1 MGFID
6 IYLNLFTVS
15 LVQGAIFAFPAL
27 AVMIPFRML
36 GLPDLTS
43 EGAFPFG
50 AAIVATFTVAGFDPV
65 LSLSAA
71 VLFGFVVGATT
82 ALIHLYLRV
91 PSLLAGIIV
100 LTMLFSINIRV
111 MGKPNT
117 ALFDNDSIFTLAL
130 DADGGEP
137 WTQFALILAL
147 VLVFLAVF
155 YWFLNTEL
163 GMALRCVGANQAMS
177 RAQGIPTH
185 CYIVAGIA
193 MAGGFSA
200 FGGAVMAQ
208 HQAYADVNMGV
219 GVLIVGLAATI
230 LGETLVGRRT
240 LTRQLAAPVVG
251 SLAYFQVVA
260 VALAL
265 GLKPS
270 DLKLLTG
277 LFVLITLAVPIVLQA
292 RLRARPRKPD
302 TPQAALPRRR
312 QGGNDG
318 VERGQDRR

>member
-1 MGFID
+1 MDFVSV
-6 IYLNLFTVS
+6 YLNLFTVS

-27 AVMIPFRML
+27 AVMVPFRML

-50 AAIVATFTVAGFDPV
+50 AAIAATLTVVGLHPIV
-65 LSLSAA
+65 SLGAA
-71 VLFGFVVGATT
+71 VLFGLVVGATT
-82 ALIHLYLRV
+82 ALIHLYLRI

-117 ALFDNDSIFTLAL
+117 ALFDNDSIFTLLL

-137 WTQFALILAL
+137 LTQFFLIMAL
-147 VLVFLAVF
+147 VVLFLGVF

-163 GMALRCVGANQAMS
+163 GVALRCVGANQAMS

-185 CYIVAGIA
+185 LYIVAGIA

-208 HQAYADVNMGV
+208 YQAYADVNMGV

-230 LGETLVGRRT
+230 LGETLIGRST
-240 LTRQLAAPVVG
+240 LKHQLAAPVVG
-251 SLAYFQVVA
+251 SLVYFQVAA

-277 LFVLITLAVPIVLQA
+277 LLVLTTLAVPIL
-292 RLRARPRKPD
+292 LRARPLRMAKGSGK
-302 TPQAALPRRR
+302 QR
-312 QGGNDG
+312 
-318 VERGQDRR
+318 

>member
-1 MGFID
+1 MEFLN
-6 IYLNLFTVS
+6 IYTNLFSVS

-27 AVMIPFRML
+27 AVMIPFRIL
-36 GLPDLTS
+36 SLPDLTS

-50 AAIVATFTVAGFDPV
+50 AAIAATLTVAGLDPIM
-65 LSLSAA
+65 SLLAA
-71 VLFGFVVGATT
+71 ILFGLLVGATT
-82 ALIHLYLRV
+82 ALIHLYLRI

-117 ALFDNDSIFTLAL
+117 ALFDNDSVFTLFL
-130 DADGGEP
+130 NADGGEP
-137 WTQFALILAL
+137 TTQFLLILAL
-147 VLVFLAVF
+147 VFVLCGIF
-155 YWFLNTEL
+155 YWLLNTEL
-163 GMALRCVGANQAMS
+163 GIALRCVGANQAMS

-185 CYIVAGIA
+185 LYIIAGLA

-230 LGETLVGRRT
+230 LGETLIGRQS
-240 LTRQLAAPVVG
+240 LLRQIAAPVVG

-260 VALAL
+260 IALAL

-277 LFVLITLAVPIVLQA
+277 IFVLATLAIPIILQ
-292 RLRARPRKPD
+292 KWKD
-302 TPQAALPRRR
+302 TK
-312 QGGNDG
+312 
-318 VERGQDRR
+318 

>member
-1 MGFID
+1 MGFVD
-6 IYLNLFTVS
+6 VYLNLFTVS
-15 LVQGAIFAFPAL
+15 LAQGAIFAFPAL

-50 AAIVATFTVAGFDPV
+50 AAIAAAFMVSGYGPV
-65 LSLSAA
+65 VSLAAA
-71 VLFGFVVGATT
+71 VLFGFAAGAAT

-100 LTMLFSINIRV
+100 LTMLFSVNIRV

-117 ALFDNDSIFTLAL
+117 SLFDNDSIFTLAL
-130 DADGGEP
+130 DADGGAP
-137 WTQFALILAL
+137 YAQFALVLAL
-147 VLVFLAVF
+147 VLAFLVVL

-163 GMALRCVGANQAMS
+163 GIALRCVGANQAMA

-185 CYIVAGIA
+185 AYVVAGIA
-193 MAGGFSA
+193 VAGGFSA
-200 FGGAVMAQ
+200 LGGAVMAQ

-219 GVLIVGLAATI
+219 GVLIVGLASTI
-230 LGETLVGRRT
+230 LGEALVGRST
-240 LTRQLAAPVVG
+240 LVRQLAAPVVG

-277 LFVLITLAVPIVLQA
+277 LFVLCTLAVPLVLQA
-292 RLRARPRKPD
+292 GLPAGRKSGRNVPR
-302 TPQAALPRRR
+302 
-312 QGGNDG
+312 
-318 VERGQDRR
+318 

>member
-1 MGFID
+1 MDFVNV
-6 IYLNLFTVS
+6 YLNLFSVS
-15 LVQGAIFAFPAL
+15 LVQGAVFAFPAL

-43 EGAFPFG
+43 EGAFTFG
-50 AAIVATFTVAGFDPV
+50 AAIAATLTVAGLDPL
-65 LSLSAA
+65 LSLLAA
-71 VLFGFVVGATT
+71 VLFGLLAGAAT

-117 ALFDNDSIFTLAL
+117 ALFDHDSIFTLLL

-137 WTQFALILAL
+137 ITQFALIMGL
-147 VLVFLAVF
+147 VILFAGTF

-163 GMALRCVGANQAMS
+163 GVALRCVGANQAMA

-219 GVLIVGLAATI
+219 GVLIVGLASTI
-230 LGETLVGRRT
+230 LGETLIGRST
-240 LTRQLAAPVVG
+240 LVRQLAAPVVG

-277 LFVLITLAVPIVLQA
+277 LFVLATLSIPIVLQG
-292 RLRARPRKPD
+292 RFSGLRK
-302 TPQAALPRRR
+302 T
-312 QGGNDG
+312 
-318 VERGQDRR
+318 

>member
-1 MGFID
+1 MGFVD

-27 AVMIPFRML
+27 AVMLPFRML

-50 AAIVATFTVAGFDPV
+50 AAIVATVTVAGFHPLV
-65 LSLSAA
+65 SLSAA

-82 ALIHLYLRV
+82 ALIHLFLRV

-130 DADGGEP
+130 DPDGGEP
-137 WTQFALILAL
+137 LAQFALILAL
-147 VLVFLAVF
+147 VLVFLAVL

-163 GMALRCVGANQAMS
+163 GVALRCVGANQAMS

-185 CYIVAGIA
+185 FYIVAGIA

-230 LGETLVGRRT
+230 LGETLVGRST
-240 LTRQLAAPVVG
+240 LVRQLAAPVVG

-277 LFVLITLAVPIVLQA
+277 LFVLTTLAVPVVLQA
-292 RLRARPRKPD
+292 RLRAKPGK
-302 TPQAALPRRR
+302 PP
-312 QGGNDG
+312 
-318 VERGQDRR
+318 

>member
-1 MGFID
+1 MDFVNV
-6 IYLNLFTVS
+6 YLNLFPVS
-15 LVQGAIFAFPAL
+15 LVQGAVFAFPAL

-50 AAIVATFTVAGFDPV
+50 AAIAATLTVAGLHPY
-65 LSLSAA
+65 LSLLAA
-71 VLFGFVVGATT
+71 VLFGLLVGAAT

-117 ALFDNDSIFTLAL
+117 ALFDYDSIFTLLL

-137 WTQFALILAL
+137 FTQFALILSL
-147 VLVFLAVF
+147 VILFLCVF

-163 GMALRCVGANQAMS
+163 GVALRCVGANQSMA

-185 CYIVAGIA
+185 WYIVAGIG

-219 GVLIVGLAATI
+219 GVLIVGLASTI
-230 LGETLVGRRT
+230 LGETLAGRRT
-240 LTRQLAAPVVG
+240 LMRQLAAPVVG

-277 LFVLITLAVPIVLQA
+277 IFVLLTLSIPIILQS
-292 RLRARPRKPD
+292 RLVGLR
-302 TPQAALPRRR
+302 T
-312 QGGNDG
+312 GW
-318 VERGQDRR
+318 RGSR

>member
-1 MGFID
+1 MGFVD
-6 IYLNLFTVS
+6 MYVNLFTVS

-27 AVMIPFRML
+27 AVMIPFRIL

-50 AAIVATFTVAGFDPV
+50 AAIFAALTVSGLHPV
-65 LSLSAA
+65 LGLSAA

-111 MGKPNT
+111 MGRPNT

-137 WTQFALILAL
+137 RTQFVLILAL

-155 YWFLNTEL
+155 YWFLNTEF

-185 CYIVAGIA
+185 YYIVAGFA

-230 LGETLVGRRT
+230 LGETLVGRST

-265 GLKPS
+265 GLIPS

-277 LFVLITLAVPIVLQA
+277 LFVLTTLSIPIALQA
-292 RLRARPRKPD
+292 RSLRARPGKP
-302 TPQAALPRRR
+302 R
-312 QGGNDG
+312 
-318 VERGQDRR
+318 

>member
-1 MGFID
+1 MGFVD
-6 IYLNLFTVS
+6 VYLNLFTVS
-15 LVQGAIFAFPAL
+15 LVQGAVFAFPAL

-36 GLPDLTS
+36 SLPDLTC

-50 AAIVATFTVAGFDPV
+50 AAIAATLMVAGLDPIV
-65 LSLSAA
+65 SLLAA
-71 VLFGFVVGATT
+71 ILFGFFVGSIT
-82 ALIHLYLRV
+82 ALIHLHLRV

-130 DADGGEP
+130 NADGGEP
-137 WTQFALILAL
+137 LTQFFLIMALIATFIATLL
-147 VLVFLAVF
+147 
-155 YWFLNTEL
+155 WFLNTEL
-163 GMALRCVGANQAMS
+163 GVAMRCVGANQVMS
-177 RAQGIPTH
+177 RAQGIPTNL
-185 CYIVAGIA
+185 YVVAGIA
-193 MAGGFSA
+193 IAGGFSA
-200 FGGAVMAQ
+200 FGGAIMAQ

-219 GVLIVGLAATI
+219 GVLIIGLAATI
-230 LGETLVGRRT
+230 LGESLIGRATLI
-240 LTRQLAAPVVG
+240 RQLAAPVVG

-277 LFVLITLAVPIVLQA
+277 LFVLITLAVPILLKSGIVG
-292 RLRARPRKPD
+292 
-302 TPQAALPRRR
+302 TRR
-312 QGGNDG
+312 
-318 VERGQDRR
+318 

>member
-1 MGFID
+1 MGFLD
-6 IYLNLFTVS
+6 IYFNLFTVS

-50 AAIVATFTVAGFDPV
+50 AAIAATFTVAGFDPF

-71 VLFGFVVGATT
+71 ILFGLVVGTIT
-82 ALIHLYLRV
+82 ALIHLYLKV

-117 ALFDNDSIFTLAL
+117 ALFDNDSIFTLVL
-130 DADGGEP
+130 DTDGGEP
-137 WTQFALILAL
+137 VTQFLLILAL
-147 VLVFLAVF
+147 VLVFVTAF

-163 GMALRCVGANQAMS
+163 GVALRCVGANQAMS

-185 CYIVAGIA
+185 FYIIAGIA
-193 MAGGFSA
+193 VAGGFSA

-230 LGETLVGRRT
+230 LGETLVGRST
-240 LTRQLAAPVVG
+240 LIRQLMAPVVG

-260 VALAL
+260 IALAL

-277 LFVLITLAVPIVLQA
+277 LFVLTTLAVPIVLQT
-292 RLRARPRKPD
+292 RLRKS
-302 TPQAALPRRR
+302 
-312 QGGNDG
+312 G
-318 VERGQDRR
+318 

>member
-1 MGFID
+1 MGFFEV
-6 IYLNLFTVS
+6 YANLFTVS

-36 GLPDLTS
+36 ALPDLTS

-50 AAIVATFTVAGFDPV
+50 AAIAATLTVAGLDPV
-65 LSLSAA
+65 LSLAAA
-71 VLFGFVVGATT
+71 VFFGLAVGAAT

-137 WTQFALILAL
+137 ATQFALILAL

-163 GMALRCVGANQAMS
+163 GMALRCVGANQAMA

-185 CYIVAGIA
+185 RYIVAGIA

-251 SLAYFQVVA
+251 ALAYFQVVA
-260 VALAL
+260 AALAL

-277 LFVLITLAVPIVLQA
+277 LFVLATLAVPIALQA
-292 RLRARPRKPD
+292 RLPFRTGSGKPR
-302 TPQAALPRRR
+302 
-312 QGGNDG
+312 
-318 VERGQDRR
+318 

>member
-1 MGFID
+1 MGFVEV
-6 IYLNLFTVS
+6 YLNLFTAS

-43 EGAFPFG
+43 EGGFPFG
-50 AAIVATFTVAGFDPV
+50 AAIFAALTVVGLHPV
-65 LSLSAA
+65 LSLAAA
-71 VLFGFVVGATT
+71 VLFGFAAGVTT
-82 ALIHLYLRV
+82 ALIHLCLRV

-117 ALFDNDSIFTLAL
+117 ALFDNDSIFTLAI
-130 DADGGEP
+130 DTDGGGP
-137 WTQFALILAL
+137 LAQFALILAMVL
-147 VLVFLAVF
+147 VLLGVFH
-155 YWFLNTEL
+155 WFLNTEF

-177 RAQGIPTH
+177 RAQGIPTRL
-185 CYIVAGIA
+185 YIVAGFA
-193 MAGGFSA
+193 LAGGFGA

-208 HQAYADVNMGV
+208 HQAYADINMGV

-230 LGETLVGRRT
+230 LGETLVGRSS
-240 LTRQLAAPVVG
+240 LIRQLVAPVAG

-277 LFVLITLAVPIVLQA
+277 LFVLATLAVPVLF
-292 RLRARPRKPD
+292 RARR
-302 TPQAALPRRR
+302 
-312 QGGNDG
+312 
-318 VERGQDRR
+318 

>member
-1 MGFID
+1 MSFVD

-27 AVMIPFRML
+27 AVTIPFRML

-43 EGAFPFG
+43 EGGFPFG
-50 AAIVATFTVAGFDPV
+50 AAIFAAVTVAGLHPV
-65 LSLSAA
+65 LSLTAA
-71 VLFGFVVGATT
+71 VSFGFAAGIAT

-137 WTQFALILAL
+137 LTQFALILAL
-147 VLVFLAVF
+147 VLVLLAVF

-185 CYIVAGIA
+185 LYIVAGFA
-193 MAGGFSA
+193 VAGGFSA

-230 LGETLVGRRT
+230 LGETLIGRSS
-240 LTRQLAAPVVG
+240 LIRQLAAPVVG

-277 LFVLITLAVPIVLQA
+277 IFVLITLAVPILM
-292 RLRARPRKPD
+292 RAKR
-302 TPQAALPRRR
+302 
-312 QGGNDG
+312 
-318 VERGQDRR
+318 

>member
-1 MGFID
+1 MEFLN
-6 IYLNLFTVS
+6 IYLNLFSVS
-15 LVQGAIFAFPAL
+15 LTQGAVFAFPAL
-27 AVMIPFRML
+27 AVMLPFRML

-43 EGAFPFG
+43 EGSFPFG
-50 AAIVATFTVAGFDPV
+50 AAVGATVLVAGFDPF
-65 LSLSAA
+65 LSILVAA
-71 VLFGFVVGATT
+71 LFGAGAGAVT
-82 ALIHLYLRV
+82 ALIHLYLKV

-117 ALFDNDSIFTLAL
+117 ALFDNDSIFTNILN
-130 DADGGEP
+130 ADGGEP
-137 WTQFALILAL
+137 LTQFLL
-147 VLVFLAVF
+147 VISLVIVACGLL

-163 GMALRCVGANQAMS
+163 GVALRSVGANQAMS

-185 CYIVAGIA
+185 QYIIAGIA
-193 MAGGFSA
+193 LAGALSA
-200 FGGAVMAQ
+200 SGGAVMAQ

-230 LGETLVGRRT
+230 LGETLVGRKS
-240 LTRQLAAPVVG
+240 LLRQIFAPVVG

-277 LFVLITLAVPIVLQA
+277 IFVLITLAVPILLAQRKSSHTQA
-292 RLRARPRKPD
+292 R
-302 TPQAALPRRR
+302 
-312 QGGNDG
+312 N
-318 VERGQDRR
+318 

>member
-1 MGFID
+1 MGFVD
-6 IYLNLFTVS
+6 VYLNLFTVS

-50 AAIVATFTVAGFDPV
+50 AAIAATFTVAGFDPIF
-65 LSLSAA
+65 SLSAA
-71 VLFGFVVGATT
+71 ILFGFAVGATT

-185 CYIVAGIA
+185 WYIVAGIA

-230 LGETLVGRRT
+230 LGETLVGRST

-277 LFVLITLAVPIVLQA
+277 LFVLTTLSVPIVLQA
-292 RLRARPRKPD
+292 RLRARSGKP
-302 TPQAALPRRR
+302 
-312 QGGNDG
+312 G
-318 VERGQDRR
+318 